1 MFDDTNTS
9 YYDIL
14 TKLHDRKLHFIG
26 GCLSL
31 STQMI
36 YFLWHFPIIIWDRHN
51 LFKGEAYLMIMTI
64 KREAWEANAS

>member
-1 MFDDTNTS
+1 MYICIFKLEKILNLFSISVTLEMMFDDTNTS

-36 YFLWHFPIIIWDRHN
+36 YFL
-51 LFKGEAYLMIMTI
+51 
-64 KREAWEANAS
+64 